1 MALYNLLGTSGNF
14 NVQGGAFNGGVY
26 AAGWNGVS
34 GLRTTSIPS
43 LVNVGGDNYAQRI
56 TGAAADTSNQ
66 RFMQRPQGTTLMF
79 SGKYYLYM
87 VDVTTDGI
95 SPANILIING
105 AGNAELA
112 KTSLSAANKTHYIKY
127 TLAQDEAAQM
137 RITNWGA
144 LGTACWAQFDNAR
157 LYEIDLATYN
167 KIDVDPAY
175 TGENLAAMFPYTEP
189 PVIGPLNNLLGTRG
203 NYEALSGLTVGSS
216 AAVALDSTT
225 KTQGNNS
232 LKLSIATAASNANAW
247 IGGIFNVFDKTKY
260 YILLVD
266 VKNGTATG
274 GGRVYFDYS
283 NGQGAFPSKAG
294 AYITTTTGYATSYL
308 KLSPT
313 ELSVAQSAA
322 AHCFMSGSAGQ
333 YCNFDAMRLYEI
345 SKDVYDL
352 IDAHPLFTGENLA
365 ALFPY
370 RDGSGYVPA
379 PKTWTSSDKLNAAD
393 MNAIELNA
401 SNLANYLRSLSYDV
415 PALSFTT
422 NRTTSTVET
431 FASLNRFEAAVISIC
446 DGLGATPPGFR
457 PRRTWDV
464 TQRISFDDPNRWQT
478 NIQALFDAAAS
489 VEKGFIYC
497 GTISTGQTWAIRA
510 G

>member
-14 NVQGGAFNGGVY
+14 NVQGGTYNGSGVY
-26 AAGWNGVS
+26 ALGWNGLS
-34 GLRTTSIPS
+34 GLRNTSMPT
-43 LVNVGGDNYAQRI
+43 LENVGGDNYAQRI
-56 TGAAADTSNQ
+56 TGTAADTNNQ
-66 RFMQRPQGTTLMF
+66 RFMQRPQPTTLLF
-79 SGKYYLYM
+79 AGKYYIYL
-87 VDVTTDGI
+87 VDVVTDGI

-112 KTSLSAANKTHYIKY
+112 KTTSSPDNKTHYIKY
-127 TLAQDEAAQM
+127 TPAQDEAAQM

-144 LGTACWAQFDNAR
+144 LGTSCWAQFDNAR
-157 LYEIDLATYN
+157 VYEIDQATYN

-175 TGENLAAMFPYTEP
+175 SGANLAAMFPYTEP

-203 NYEALSGLTVGSS
+203 NFETIIGLATGAS
-216 AAVALDSTT
+216 AAIALDSTT

-232 LKLSIATAASNANAW
+232 LKLSIATSSNSANAFW
-247 IGGIFNVFDKTKY
+247 GGIFNVFDKTKY
-260 YILLVD
+260 YIMLVD
-266 VKNGTATG
+266 VKCGTGSAG
-274 GGRVYFDYS
+274 WAYFDYY
-283 NGQGAFPSKAG
+283 NGSGYPSKTG
-294 AYITTTTGYATSYL
+294 NKITSTTGYGTSYL

-322 AHCFMSGSAGQ
+322 CHCFMSGTTGQ
-333 YCNFDAMRLYEI
+333 YVNFDGMRLYEI

-352 IDAHPLFTGENLA
+352 IDAHPDYTGENLA

-370 RDGSGYVPA
+370 RNGSGYVPA

-393 MNAIELNA
+393 MNAIEQNA
-401 SNLANYLRSLSYDV
+401 ANLANYLNSLSYTI

-422 NRTTSTVET
+422 NRTTTTVET
-431 FASLNRFEAAVISIC
+431 FASLNRFEAALVSIR
-446 DGLGATPPGFR
+446 DGLGTTPEGFR
-457 PRRTWDV
+457 PRRTWDS

-478 NIQALFDAAAS
+478 DIQALFDAAAS

-497 GTISTGQTWAIRA
+497 GTISAGQTWAIRA